1 MPTVLVTGAN
11 RGIGLELVRGYA
23 SDGFAVHA
31 CCRTPGEADDL
42 RAIDGD
48 ITIHALDVTDHAATD
63 ALAAAVSDPLDV
75 LIANAG
81 IYGPGGD
88 AQAFGALDY
97 DGMRRAFETNT
108 FGAVKTMEAF
118 AEHVAR
124 AEGGRMVAITSKMGS
139 IDDAS
144 GGMIAYRGSKAAL
157 NMATAMAAAAMGPR
171 GVAVAV
177 IHPGWVRTDM
187 GGPNGLVSPEE
198 SAAGIRQVI
207 AGLKPAEKAPFLA
220 YDGQEIAW

>member
-1 MPTVLVTGAN
+1 MPTVLITGAN
-11 RGIGLELVRGYA
+11 RGIGLELARGYA
-23 SDGFAVHA
+23 ADGYAVHA
-31 CCRTPGEADDL
+31 CCRTPGDADEL
-42 RAIDGD
+42 NAVQGNIHV
-48 ITIHALDVTDHAATD
+48 HALDVTDHAATD
-63 ALAAAVSDPLDV
+63 ALASEVSGPIDV

-81 IYGPGGD
+81 IYGPNGEG
-88 AQAFGALDY
+88 QAFGSLDY
-97 DGMRRAFETNT
+97 EGMRRAFETNT
-108 FGAVKTMEAF
+108 FGALKTMEAF
-118 AEHVAR
+118 ADHVAQ
-124 AEGGRMVAITSKMGS
+124 ADGGRMAAITSKMGS

-144 GGMIAYRGSKAAL
+144 GGMIAYRASKAAL
-157 NMATAMAAAAMGPR
+157 NMAAAMTANAMAPR